1 MYTFQISTRQ
11 LQKDGRPLA
20 VAYSGCG
27 TGKDSPACCSAQM
40 GSLGRGNYGPLP
52 TGRYTIGPAE
62 NNLKLG
68 PVAMPLIP
76 DPANQMHGRSGFF
89 LHADS
94 VANPGSASE
103 GCIVPVHGVN
113 GEAGRVIREQ
123 IAAGSDRDL
132 EVIA

>member
-1 MYTFQISTRQ
+1 
-11 LQKDGRPLA
+11 
-20 VAYSGCG
+20 
-27 TGKDSPACCSAQM
+27 
-40 GSLGRGNYGPLP
+40 
-52 TGRYTIGPAE
+52 
-62 NNLKLG
+62 
-68 PVAMPLIP
+68 MPLIP

-94 VANPGSASE
+94 VGNPGSASE